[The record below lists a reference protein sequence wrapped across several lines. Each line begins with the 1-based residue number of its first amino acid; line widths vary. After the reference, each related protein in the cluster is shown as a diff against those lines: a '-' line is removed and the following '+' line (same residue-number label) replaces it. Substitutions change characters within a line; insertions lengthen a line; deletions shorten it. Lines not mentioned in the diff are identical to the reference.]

1 MIPTQGQMR
10 YLPRMADAPKSTPAM
25 TVEEFMDLNPGGDE
39 LWQLVDGEPRAMV
52 QSSVAHGMLLAEVSS
67 VIGNH
72 LYAAGSSRYPEL
84 LVGVV
89 PHVNARHN
97 IRVPDLSIAHGASDE
112 EERWLDAPVLVVELL
127 TPENH
132 AETWENIW
140 ACTSIPSVE
149 EMLVLH
155 VKQVGADLLRRDA
168 DGRWP
173 RDLERLTGGDLV
185 LHSVGLRIPLA
196 DLYRTIRLHS
206 SARL

>member
-1 MIPTQGQMR
+1 MR
-10 YLPRMADAPKSTPAM
+10 YLSCMADAPKSTPAM

-39 LWQLVDGEPRAMV
+39 LWQLVDGEPRPMV

-72 LYAAGSSRYPEL
+72 LYATGSSRCPVL

-97 IRVPDLSIAHGASDE
+97 IRVPDLSIAHGDSDE

-132 AETWENIW
+132 AETWGNIW
-140 ACTSIPSVE
+140 ACSSIPSVE

-155 VKQVGADLLRRDA
+155 VKRVGADVLRRGA

-173 RDLERLTGGDLV
+173 RDPERLTRGDLV
-185 LHSVGLRIPLA
+185 LPSVGLRIPLG
-196 DLYRTIRLHS
+196 DLYRTTRLRTG
-206 SARL
+206 AKL